1 MLLAG
6 NVERK
11 HWFEMCEGTKLCFF
25 VCFEFCF
32 FKIRNKVTT
41 AILSFWTLNTF
52 NTTLHS
58 THLASDQCSLPI
70 SVENIRNQ
78 KMSRIKE
85 NYHDLK
91 CVYNL
96 KTTLKVCSKW
106 IFIKEIIPSWGLK
119 KRFSNVFIY
128 SYPDNEDE
136 WTNSEKKEMT
146 LKFVYL
152 KYF

>member
-91 CVYNL
+91 CAYNL
-96 KTTLKVCSKW
+96 KTPLKVCSKW
-106 IFIKEIIPSWGLK
+106 FSSSKSYQVEAWK
-119 KRFSNVFIY
+119 KDFQMFLFTHTLIMKM
-128 SYPDNEDE
+128 NELIQR
-136 WTNSEKKEMT
+136 KK
-146 LKFVYL
+146 KWR
-152 KYF
+152 